1 MVQFLPMENNQPKT
15 LEMIRKDAIIPI
27 EVGAGFYSR
36 LQQMLAFM
44 VKDKTEEEI
53 KAMQDALN
61 AGVSTPET
69 WHYHYDTLL
78 SLCQALDSKAREL
91 NLTVSVPID
100 SVLSEIQ
107 QSQAN

>member
-1 MVQFLPMENNQPKT
+1 MENIQPKT
-15 LEMIRKDAIIPI
+15 VEMIRKDAVIPI

-44 VKDKTEEEI
+44 VEGKTDEEI

-61 AGVSTPET
+61 ANSVTPDS

-78 SLCQALDSKAREL
+78 SLCQALDSKAREC

-100 SVLSEIQ
+100 SLISQIE
-107 QSQAN
+107 SQAN